1 MAAQVKLYRTYRFID
16 KDPVIDE
23 IRTLV
28 QDEGLIKK
36 LELVHQLSGVA
47 TTTIDNWFN
56 GETKSPQNR
65 TIMAV
70 VTALGYKHSFVK
82 ERDLDVDKELKIAA
96 RWAEQQNS
104 QAQASRRK
112 KLHTHERSGSSL
124 SEGFAR
130 ARVLG

>member
-1 MAAQVKLYRTYRFID
+1 MYRFID
-16 KDPVIDE
+16 KDPVVDE

-36 LELVHQLSGVA
+36 LELVHQLSGVS

-70 VTALGYKHSFVK
+70 VTSLGYKHSFVK
-82 ERDLDVDKELKIAA
+82 ERDLNIEKELKIAA
-96 RWAEQQNS
+96 RWAEQNS
-104 QAQASRRK
+104 SAQATRAEK
-112 KLHTHERSGSSL
+112 TGAHKLNG
-124 SEGFAR
+124 AR
-130 ARVLG
+130 HHRTGA

>member
-1 MAAQVKLYRTYRFID
+1 MASQVKVYRTYRFID

-70 VTALGYKHSFVK
+70 VTSLGYKHSFVK
-82 ERDLDVDKELKIAA
+82 ERDLDIDKELKIAA
-96 RWAEQQNS
+96 RWAEHNS
-104 QAQASRRK
+104 SAQATRSKKAGARKLNGSRHQR
-112 KLHTHERSGSSL
+112 TST
-124 SEGFAR
+124 
-130 ARVLG
+130 